1 MDVKDKGIIIKLT
14 DYLEADK
21 LASVFSLQQG
31 IITAKFA
38 GVKKE
43 KAKFKAVAQP
53 FCFADFDLAEK
64 NAQFIVT
71 QASVIDNF
79 FGIVADYNKAI
90 CGYIILDIINSL
102 VPKGKTEP
110 EIFLTTLNSLKE
122 LETCDHYPA
131 TIRFIVKFIDLCG
144 MGLEFFD
151 AKHVYLDKISGNF
164 TPSANQDCIQIDNK
178 VYEAIKNICTQQNE
192 KTSAQETTL
201 KQAIRLL
208 HNILLAKF
216 GEDIK
221 SFSFI

>member
-1 MDVKDKGIIIKLT
+1 
-14 DYLEADK
+14 
-21 LASVFSLQQG
+21 
-31 IITAKFA
+31 
-38 GVKKE
+38 
-43 KAKFKAVAQP
+43 
-53 FCFADFDLAEK
+53 
-64 NAQFIVT
+64 
-71 QASVIDNF
+71 
-79 FGIVADYNKAI
+79 
-90 CGYIILDIINSL
+90 
-102 VPKGKTEP
+102 
-110 EIFLTTLNSLKE
+110 
-122 LETCDHYPA
+122 
-131 TIRFIVKFIDLCG
+131 